1 MWSLVNSLYENELF
15 GNPKWKYC
23 KMSHCQM
30 IKEAHGIKSKH
41 SGLKMNFTKP
51 KSKFYDAKVAMKVLF
66 GQI

>member
-1 MWSLVNSLYENELF
+1 
-15 GNPKWKYC
+15 
-23 KMSHCQM
+23 MSHCQM